1 MREFDQAVRKESGG
15 KLGFKIYAG
24 GVQGDE
30 RDVLRKIKLGQ
41 IHSAGITGNGMTSI
55 AQKARILDTPFL
67 FKSYNEVDHIYKNFD
82 TEFNKSFNDGGYVLL
97 GWAEVGFVYIY
108 TNIPVAKPEDMKGVK
123 MWMWEGDPVAEAT
136 FKALN
141 INPIPLSLT
150 DVMTSL
156 QTKMIDG
163 VYSSPLGAVALQ
175 WFTRVKYMFNLPLA
189 DACGAVVVSKKK
201 FDALPS
207 DMQEILTRNGKKYM
221 KKLTEASR
229 KENARSIEALKKQ
242 GVKIID
248 LPSKELVSVYDEVG
262 KKARRF
268 LVGKLYDESFLN
280 RIEQS
285 LTEYR
290 KTNDKNSQ

>member
-1 MREFDQAVRKESGG
+1 
-15 KLGFKIYAG
+15 
-24 GVQGDE
+24 
-30 RDVLRKIKLGQ
+30 
-41 IHSAGITGNGMTSI
+41 
-55 AQKARILDTPFL
+55 
-67 FKSYNEVDHIYKNFD
+67 
-82 TEFNKSFNDGGYVLL
+82 
-97 GWAEVGFVYIY
+97 VGFVYIY